1 MRKESAERVEE
12 LRKRVEDTCVRVAS
26 IRRARARD
34 RGVEVYDFDVRC
46 LRRRVQTR
54 RRRDFGAHGR
64 MGQCFASPVPSLP
77 CANGTLALS
86 SRVQTQY
93 TLDEGGDGLWYTGTI
108 QALWDNGE
116 CSIKYDDGDKWTGR
130 SVYAYLLPAGS
141 PGLSQLQPY
150 GAQGQGGYVQPP
162 LGRPGEPAVAAQA
175 VPVVVLNSDAATL
188 TVVGRRV

>member
-1 MRKESAERVEE
+1 M
-12 LRKRVEDTCVRVAS
+12 
-26 IRRARARD
+26 
-34 RGVEVYDFDVRC
+34 YDFDVRC

-188 TVVGRRV
+188 TVVARRV